1 MWDRIKDQA
10 TRGLQQ
16 AQGVRGGS
24 GGHGPCGARSGGGS
38 RAELVSALKLQL
50 TSLKT
55 ELKSGAF
62 RDASMA
68 MCALVAAADG
78 RVDPAERQH
87 VESLILTND
96 VLQNFPADQLRQRFN
111 KHVDQLSAGFVM
123 GKAAV
128 LQEVVKVAKKPT
140 EARALSSRPASW
152 SRARTDSLSLARSRS
167 SARHALRLACR
178 RRSSA
183 SDPLASAKR
192 RVAAYLPLARRVL
205 RVVPVDQGRGR
216 PEADQRV
223 GLAGAES
230 RSDTAARR
238 S

>member
-1 MWDRIKDQA
+1 MVRDDACLTTDDMAEAGVARVAMWDRIKDQA

-16 AQGVRGGS
+16 AQGARGGGS
-24 GGHGPCGARSGGGS
+24 GGHGPSGARPGGGS

-78 RVDPAERQH
+78 RIDPAERRH

-111 KHVDQLSAGFVM
+111 QHVDQLSAGFVM
-123 GKAAV
+123 GKATV
-128 LQEVVKVAKKPT
+128 LQEVAKVAKKPA
-140 EARALSSRPASW
+140 EARAVIQ
-152 SRARTDSLSLARSRS
+152 TGI
-167 SARHALRLACR
+167 
-178 RRSSA
+178 
-183 SDPLASAKR
+183 
-192 RVAAYLPLARRVL
+192 
-205 RVVPVDQGRGR
+205 VV
-216 PEADQRV
+216 
-223 GLAGAES
+223 AGADGFIEPAEEQIIREACAALGLS
-230 RSDTAARR
+230 TAEFGI
-238 S
+238 